1 MPKDIFYFSRSDRIA
16 TVFLLAVIVI
26 TTALRLFLKSPEP
39 LSDSGMPADSLL
51 ILPVMEQQAKKAVR
65 ETPKTE
71 TDRNRS
77 GSNRYV
83 STPAYGRRTE
93 SARQQ
98 TYNRRTES
106 VQHQYSE
113 RKNEPSR
120 QQTDDGSADTTYTP
134 QLRYPV
140 KHRPDSP
147 VDLNHVDTTGLM
159 SLPGIGPWYASRIVE
174 YRERLGGYISV
185 NQLAEIEGLPDP
197 VLQWFMV
204 SDTFCIRTVAVNS
217 ETLTGL
223 RRHPYINFYQAR
235 AIIELRNQHG
245 NLKGP
250 ERFSLL
256 EEFSDQDLKR
266 LKPYL
271 SYE

>member
-1 MPKDIFYFSRSDRIA
+1 M
-16 TVFLLAVIVI
+16 LQ
-26 TTALRLFLKSPEP
+26 E
-39 LSDSGMPADSLL
+39 
-51 ILPVMEQQAKKAVR
+51 
-65 ETPKTE
+65 
-71 TDRNRS
+71 
-77 GSNRYV
+77 
-83 STPAYGRRTE
+83 
-93 SARQQ
+93 
-98 TYNRRTES
+98 
-106 VQHQYSE
+106 
-113 RKNEPSR
+113 
-120 QQTDDGSADTTYTP
+120 
-134 QLRYPV
+134 
-140 KHRPDSP
+140 
-147 VDLNHVDTTGLM
+147 
-159 SLPGIGPWYASRIVE
+159 IVE

-185 NQLAEIEGLPDP
+185 NQLAEIEGLPDS